1 MPGVGDKFKSLITGS
16 TYVVKK
22 ITGKMVLLER
32 QDGKSQVM
40 TELGGL
46 KLFYEKE
53 EETKSH
59 YGKVN
64 FEKRRHLRFNVDL
77 PIQYYPMDSFISYNG
92 RAINLSEGGILIHSP
107 EQMEKGQH
115 LRSKLSFN
123 LGSEINTIEMEAEVV
138 WMDIYLDE
146 ARGDY
151 RSGVKFIDIAQ
162 KDKTKL
168 ENFLRSLS

>member
-1 MPGVGDKFKSLITGS
+1 
-16 TYVVKK
+16 
-22 ITGKMVLLER
+22 
-32 QDGKSQVM
+32 
-40 TELGGL
+40 
-46 KLFYEKE
+46 
-53 EETKSH
+53 
-59 YGKVN
+59 
-64 FEKRRHLRFNVDL
+64 
-77 PIQYYPMDSFISYNG
+77 MDSFISYNG
-92 RAINLSEGGILIHSP
+92 RAINLSEGGILIRSP

-115 LRSKLSFN
+115 LRPKLSFN

>member
-1 MPGVGDKFKSLITGS
+1 MPGVGEKYKSLITGS

-46 KLFYEKE
+46 TQFYEKE
-53 EETKSH
+53 EETKPH
-59 YGKVN
+59 YGEVN
-64 FEKRRHLRFNVDL
+64 FERRKYPRFSVDL
-77 PIQYYPMDSFISYNG
+77 PIQYFPMDSSISSNG
-92 RAINLSEGGILIHSP
+92 RAMNLSEGGILIHSP
-107 EQMEKGQH
+107 EQMERGQH

-123 LGSEINTIEMEAEVV
+123 LGLEINTIKTKAEVV
-138 WMDIYLDE
+138 WSDTYLNG
-146 ARGDY
+146 ARGEY

-168 ENFLRSLS
+168 ENFLRSLL